1 MNEVSLSSIIGED
14 LNVCKAIQGMQL
26 IWSWDICVFTWA
38 WSNAPFVS
46 LYLKA
51 ASGFAASFVIVFPF
65 WNGINGMVSCYYYNY
80 LPLLPILCA
89 TDMITNK
96 IFHNTHTSMRKE
108 NGKPHK
114 IRRRIPLCL
123 LFSMTDE
130 MANNMYDFQGCYRR
144 IFIGVSDL
152 KMFLNMLN

>member
-1 MNEVSLSSIIGED
+1 MYVKLFK
-14 LNVCKAIQGMQL
+14 VCNWYRVEIY
-26 IWSWDICVFTWA
+26 VFTWA

-51 ASGFAASFVIVFPF
+51 AYGFAASFVIVFPF
-65 WNGINGMVSCYYYNY
+65 WNGINGMVSCYWYYY
-80 LPLLPILCA
+80 LPLVYA

-96 IFHNTHTSMRKE
+96 IFHNTLAHIRMRKE

-114 IRRRIPLCL
+114 IRRIPLCL

-130 MANNMYDFQGCYRR
+130 IANMFDFFRGFINFIQDTLFKRWSQKHSYLPFKSQGTC
-144 IFIGVSDL
+144 
-152 KMFLNMLN
+152 

>member
-1 MNEVSLSSIIGED
+1 MYVKLFK
-14 LNVCKAIQGMQL
+14 VCNWYRVEIY
-26 IWSWDICVFTWA
+26 VFTWA

-51 ASGFAASFVIVFPF
+51 AYGFAASFVIVFPF
-65 WNGINGMVSCYYYNY
+65 WNGINGMVSCYWYYY
-80 LPLLPILCA
+80 LPLVYA

-96 IFHNTHTSMRKE
+96 IFHNTLAHIRMRKE

-114 IRRRIPLCL
+114 IRRIPLCL

-130 MANNMYDFQGCYRR
+130 IANMFDFFRG
-144 IFIGVSDL
+144 FINVIQDNLIERWLQKQKYLAFWL
-152 KMFLNMLN
+152 KLHVKRYTVKV